1 MDSDRNATSCFI
13 LAASVEIKKMMAK
26 QAEKGKIHIYNKEAV
41 EISVI
46 NFAGQDI
53 FKSDLHFQKLF
64 RTLEV
69 AFYKL

>member
-1 MDSDRNATSCFI
+1 MDSDTNATSCFI
-13 LAASVEIKKMMAK
+13 LAASVEIKKMMAN
-26 QAEKGKIHIYNKEAV
+26 QAEKEKIHIYNREVV

-53 FKSDLHFQKLF
+53 FKSGLHFQAPF